1 MTPDT
6 VLALVNHLN
15 PPAAPAAN
23 AAAGRRRRRSAP
35 ERAALLARFAASGQ
49 SAAAFCRAAG
59 LCAVTF
65 SGWRRRPAED
75 GAQVPAAPAARF
87 AAVQLAPDAAARTGP
102 DAPCLVQLP
111 NGIRIAVTSQVEPAW
126 LAAVLSHVR

>member
-1 MTPDT
+1 MTPAT
-6 VLALVNHLN
+6 VRARAHRVIP
-15 PPAAPAAN
+15 PPAAAAN
-23 AAAGRRRRRSAP
+23 GAGRRQRRSAQ
-35 ERAALLARFAASGQ
+35 ERAEWLARFAASGQ

-65 SGWRRRPAED
+65 SGWRRRQALAEPN
-75 GAQVPAAPAARF
+75 VPCAKPARF
-87 AAVQLAPDAAARTGP
+87 AAVQLAPPAAARPGAA
-102 DAPCLVQLP
+102 APCLVQLP

>member
-1 MTPDT
+1 MTPST
-6 VLALVNHLN
+6 VLALAYH
-15 PPAAPAAN
+15 PAGELPAPAALAVN
-23 AAAGRRRRRSAP
+23 RRRRSVP
-35 ERAALLARFAASGQ
+35 ERVALLARFAASGQ

-65 SGWRRRPAED
+65 SGWRRRQAQD
-75 GAQVPAAPAARF
+75 GANVPAAQAVRF
-87 AAVQLAPDAAARTGP
+87 AAVRLAPDASAQPAAE
-102 DAPCLVQLP
+102 APCLVQLT